1 MHFMVT
7 TWRQKVYSRL
17 YLEYQD
23 GKRYLNEFLVLE
35 YKVKKKKIIVY
46 INIKNILACALQS
59 CYCKT

>member
-35 YKVKKKKIIVY
+35 YKFKKKKIVY